1 MLMERGPELGLAV
14 LASSAAWRP
23 EAQGDANDAS
33 GIRAASGC
41 GSVRDDPS
49 VTSHGAA
56 TTAAHTHCVII
67 PLWELGVSQLPN

>member
-1 MLMERGPELGLAV
+1 M

-33 GIRAASGC
+33 GIRAAAGC
-41 GSVRDDPS
+41 GGVRDDAS

-56 TTAAHTHCVII
+56 STAAHTLCGC
-67 PLWELGVSQLPN
+67 PS